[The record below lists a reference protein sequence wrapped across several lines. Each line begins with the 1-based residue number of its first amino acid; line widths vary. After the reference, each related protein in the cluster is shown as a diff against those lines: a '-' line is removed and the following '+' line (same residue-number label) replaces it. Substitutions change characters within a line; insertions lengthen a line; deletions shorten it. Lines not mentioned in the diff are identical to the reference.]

1 MNKDVGFEMQSVHGL
16 NLEEENDQLMN
27 IVNESTIMYEVGLN
41 GKPVI
46 NTITQ
51 ESNHDISIDTNYLQ
65 SAIENSVVG
74 QDCSSKVAAFRE
86 KQLKIQLE
94 KQKRL

>member
-1 MNKDVGFEMQSVHGL
+1 
-16 NLEEENDQLMN
+16 MN

-51 ESNHDISIDTNYLQ
+51 ESNHDISIDTNYL
-65 SAIENSVVG
+65 
-74 QDCSSKVAAFRE
+74 
-86 KQLKIQLE
+86 
-94 KQKRL
+94 